1 MATWSSLTQQLPLRP
16 KQRRRTRI
24 VQAGSAP
31 GTLVGTP
38 DAEPTRLFLMRYG
51 TDALDERPLDTLE
64 GLTPQEVGAGG
75 VTWLDVRGLRD
86 HALIEAIAARFGIHP
101 LAAADAVNTPQRA
114 KTEAYPNHTLIITH
128 MARLSEGKTVV
139 QRELVLEQLAIVL
152 GPGWVVT
159 FQERHSD
166 GDVLEPV
173 RRRIRN
179 GRGRIRSGGGDYLAY
194 ALLDAVVD
202 GHFPLLDDV
211 SQTLE
216 DLEIQSLERPQPQ
229 TAQQIHALKR
239 ILLGLRRTVWPQRE
253 ALHALLRGDGEDEL
267 PDALPL
273 LQPATR
279 VYLRDVH
286 DHLIQVAELIESYRE
301 FSASLMDLYLSAVNN
316 RMNEVVKVLTII
328 STIFL
333 PLSFIAGIYGM
344 NFDATAGPYN
354 MPELRWRYGYPF
366 ALGLMTAVGLGM
378 LWLFRRFGWI
388 GRPSRWPREPKQA
401 EAQTARQ
408 S

>member
-1 MATWSSLTQQLPLRP
+1 MASWQSLTQQLPLRP
-16 KQRRRTRI
+16 KKRRPARAI
-24 VQAGSAP
+24 EAGAAP
-31 GTLVGTP
+31 GTLVGAA

-51 TDALDERPLDTLE
+51 PDLLDERPLDSLHE
-64 GLTPQEVGAGG
+64 LTPAEVAGAA

-86 HALIEAIAARFGIHP
+86 HDQIEAIAARFGIHP

-114 KTEAYPNHTLIITH
+114 KTEAYPNHTLIVTH
-128 MARLSEGKTVV
+128 MARLSEGPLVPH
-139 QRELVLEQLAIVL
+139 RELVLEQLAIVL
-152 GPGWVVT
+152 GPGWMVT

-173 RRRIRN
+173 RRRIRS
-179 GRGRIRSGGGDYLAY
+179 GRGRIRGAGADYLAY
-194 ALLDAVVD
+194 ALIDAVVD
-202 GHFPLLDDV
+202 GLFPLLDEV
-211 SQTLE
+211 GQALE
-216 DLEIQSLERPQPQ
+216 DLEIQSLERPHPK
-229 TAQQIHALKR
+229 TAQQIHGLKR
-239 ILLGLRRTVWPQRE
+239 TLLGLRRTVWPQRE
-253 ALHALLRGDGEDEL
+253 ALHGLLRGDGEEDA

-273 LQPATR
+273 LQPPTR

-286 DHLIQVAELIESYRE
+286 DHLVQVAELIESYRE
-301 FSASLMDLYLSAVNN
+301 FAASLMDLYLSAVNN

-344 NFDATAGPYN
+344 NFDPSISRFN
-354 MPELRWRYGYPF
+354 MPELRWVYGYPF
-366 ALGLMTAVGLGM
+366 ALGLMTTVGLGM

-388 GRPSRWPREPKQA
+388 GRPSKWPREPHAA
-401 EAQTARQ
+401 EAPTARQ